1 MKCRPRIAILALL
14 AVGVIAPRA
23 DARTSLNGTYA
34 YTTARTCIVVN
45 SPFFVDASG
54 NPTII
59 SGTVSRQSAVD
70 SGIATFNADGTGTT
84 TSRTSSLSLTATGGS
99 VQSISENASPFTYR
113 VTADDMV
120 DVDFGQVTF
129 TIVLGGGTGNTG
141 TVGPRSN
148 RFQIVNGGQTLVSAP
163 PNAIEQ
169 EILQTTGASP
179 QYRLCNRSTTYVRN

>member
-1 MKCRPRIAILALL
+1 M
-14 AVGVIAPRA
+14 
-23 DARTSLNGTYA
+23 
-34 YTTARTCIVVN
+34 N

-59 SGTVSRQSAVD
+59 AGTVSRQSAVD
-70 SGIATFNADGTGTT
+70 SGIAAFNPDGTGTT

-113 VTADDMV
+113 VNADDTV
-120 DVDFGQVTF
+120 DVDFGQVTL

-169 EILQTTGASP
+169 EICRPRARALSTGSA
-179 QYRLCNRSTTYVRN
+179 TGVRRT